1 MIHSTD
7 RQTDRQTD
15 ICICTLAPVGAKK
28 ITYPDGESFPLTGAS
43 SVVLDVEEGLV
54 PLVDHQTDGVGE
66 TVTGAALVPAR
77 VNNITLGL
85 NLGGNYVITF
95 LLLS

>member
-1 MIHSTD
+1 MAI
-7 RQTDRQTD
+7 RQTLVLLLELKT
-15 ICICTLAPVGAKK
+15 VS
-28 ITYPDGESFPLTGAS
+28 YPDWEAFPLTGAS

-54 PLVDHQTDGVGE
+54 PLVDHQTDGVSE
-66 TVTGAALVPAR
+66 TVAGAALIPAR
-77 VNNITLGL
+77 VDNITLGL